1 MPQHGIHYGT
11 LWPPPL
17 RASLSYDSGR
27 HENEKGGHTMSDTDS
42 IRAKVIEHL
51 ISASDEDVKPE
62 DVTENS
68 SLRDDL
74 DLTSLQAVTLVMD
87 LEDEFGVVIE
97 DEEIEKLATVGDVL
111 QIILAKQAEAEAG

>member
-1 MPQHGIHYGT
+1 
-11 LWPPPL
+11 
-17 RASLSYDSGR
+17 
-27 HENEKGGHTMSDTDS
+27 MSDTDS

-51 ISASDEDVKPE
+51 ISASDEDVKLE

-111 QIILAKQAEAEAG
+111 QIILAKQAEAG